1 MEQYPKL
8 HLNSHHHNQQMGH
21 PKRMLPGLVVH
32 STLWRRRRSQASA
45 HRKWLPSSAHVRIV
59 IELFFSLFYQAT
71 ITWSRFPT
79 WLHLHFT
86 HWQENAFSG
95 TIDQAEPQLMRT
107 NPQSEFL
114 LIVTPWI
121 EEVQSVAR
129 TGNRMDHDQ
138 CIGETS
144 RKLYVLI
151 YFW

>member
-71 ITWSRFPT
+71 ITSRFPT

-114 LIVTPWI
+114 RIVSPWI

-129 TGNRMDHDQ
+129 TGNLMDHDQ